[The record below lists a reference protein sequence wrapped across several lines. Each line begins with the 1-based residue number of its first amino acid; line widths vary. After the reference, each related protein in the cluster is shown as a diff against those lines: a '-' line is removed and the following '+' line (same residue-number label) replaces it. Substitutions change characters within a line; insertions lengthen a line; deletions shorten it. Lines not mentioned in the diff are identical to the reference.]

1 MEKYGVGRIKNTNSP
16 PTLELR
22 NLMNFNQGVKMMSQ
36 EEDTTIL
43 FIAIAKDDIGKRI
56 LETEADVEDET
67 EHYAT
72 MTLSAKE
79 YYSIDELLRSMI
91 KPCDVFIDAGES
103 STMEARRVQKAKEMT
118 LEFAKK
124 NPETRVACDKMIK
137 MFDIAL
143 EHEASILFA

>member
-137 MFDIAL
+137 MFEITIL
-143 EHEASILFA
+143 ETR

>member
-1 MEKYGVGRIKNTNSP
+1 
-16 PTLELR
+16 
-22 NLMNFNQGVKMMSQ
+22 
-36 EEDTTIL
+36 
-43 FIAIAKDDIGKRI
+43 
-56 LETEADVEDET
+56 
-67 EHYAT
+67 

-79 YYSIDELLRSMI
+79 YYSIDELLLSMI

-103 STMEARRVQKAKEMT
+103 STMKAKNVQKTKEMT

-143 EHEASILFA
+143 KYNRDIDFALEGIHEAG

>member
-1 MEKYGVGRIKNTNSP
+1 
-16 PTLELR
+16 
-22 NLMNFNQGVKMMSQ
+22 MMSQ

-143 EHEASILFA
+143 KYNRDIDFALEGIYEAG

>member
-1 MEKYGVGRIKNTNSP
+1 MSDIDLPEADEDKNQRS
-16 PTLELR
+16 R
-22 NLMNFNQGVKMMSQ
+22 SF
-36 EEDTTIL
+36 L

-72 MTLSAKE
+72 MILSAKE
-79 YYSIDELLRSMI
+79 YYSIDELLLSMI
-91 KPCDVFIDAGES
+91 KPCDVFIDAGEAS
-103 STMEARRVQKAKEMT
+103 VMDNKYVQKAKEMT
-118 LEFAKK
+118 LKFAEKH
-124 NPETRVACDKMIK
+124 PETKTACDKMIK

>member
-1 MEKYGVGRIKNTNSP
+1 
-16 PTLELR
+16 
-22 NLMNFNQGVKMMSQ
+22 MMSQ
-36 EEDTTIL
+36 EEDTIIL

-143 EHEASILFA
+143 KYNRDIDFAQEGIHEAG

>member
-1 MEKYGVGRIKNTNSP
+1 
-16 PTLELR
+16 
-22 NLMNFNQGVKMMSQ
+22 MMSQ
-36 EEDTTIL
+36 EEDATIL

-143 EHEASILFA
+143 KYNRDIDFAQEGIHEAG

>member
-1 MEKYGVGRIKNTNSP
+1 MI
-16 PTLELR
+16 
-22 NLMNFNQGVKMMSQ
+22 SQ

-79 YYSIDELLRSMI
+79 YYSIDELLLSMI

-103 STMEARRVQKAKEMT
+103 STMEARRVQKAQEMT
-118 LEFAKK
+118 LEFSKK

-143 EHEASILFA
+143 KYNRDIDFA

>member
-1 MEKYGVGRIKNTNSP
+1 MIS
-16 PTLELR
+16 
-22 NLMNFNQGVKMMSQ
+22 
-36 EEDTTIL
+36 
-43 FIAIAKDDIGKRI
+43 GKRI

-79 YYSIDELLRSMI
+79 YYSIDELLLSMI
-91 KPCDVFIDAGES
+91 KPCDVFIDAGELS
-103 STMEARRVQKAKEMT
+103 IMEARRVQKAKEMT

-143 EHEASILFA
+143 KYNRDIDFA

>member
-1 MEKYGVGRIKNTNSP
+1 
-16 PTLELR
+16 
-22 NLMNFNQGVKMMSQ
+22 MMSQ

-143 EHEASILFA
+143 KYNRDIDFAQEGIHEAG